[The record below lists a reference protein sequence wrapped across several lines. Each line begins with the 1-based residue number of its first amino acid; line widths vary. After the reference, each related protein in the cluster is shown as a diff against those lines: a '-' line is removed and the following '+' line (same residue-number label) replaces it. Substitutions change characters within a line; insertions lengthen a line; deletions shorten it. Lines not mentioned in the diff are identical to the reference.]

1 MIPNAPCQV
10 SRREF
15 INATAAAALAAP
27 LVSFG
32 ALQSAAIVGAPAQ
45 STKWYESAF
54 RRAVID
60 MHISDWDPK
69 FLSAF
74 DPEEYADMLVKS
86 RSESV
91 VCYCQSH
98 AGLFNYPTKIGQQ
111 HAAWH
116 GENMLQRM
124 IDACHKRNVAVQI
137 YTSLIFDRWAGDH
150 HPEWRMRNWEG
161 KIQGEGGRQ
170 AVMCVNSPY
179 REYVRQFVEEICQNF
194 DFEGMRFDMTF
205 WPWICY
211 CEHCQKR
218 FDEEVGGALPVTIN
232 WLDTKWVA
240 FQRARER
247 WLVDFASIATST
259 VRKLKP
265 AASVEHQSST
275 YPQSWTFGVTAAL
288 AEQNDFLQGDF
299 YGDQRQGSFV
309 RKLLERLS
317 PNRPFGYE
325 TSFSV
330 RLADHTA
337 MKSEA
342 LLTAKAAA
350 AIADSAAFVFIDGID
365 PIGKVNPRT
374 HQRMGKIFDQ
384 MMPYYAHL
392 GGERVRDV
400 AVFYSFESKVDM
412 NGNGSHI
419 RAPKTTDAHTNSS
432 MRAASLIISRQLPL
446 GVISKGSLA
455 DLKDLKVL
463 VMSNVNMMDH
473 EECAAIREWVR
484 GGGKLLATG
493 GTSLVDKEGNKQDDF
508 MLADVFGVSVKKA
521 DWSPR
526 NHYLAPTETGQRFF
540 PEFDPEY
547 PAFCDGYGF
556 TVAPND
562 EVEVLATT
570 TLPWSH
576 ADASQFSSIHSD
588 PPWERTDNPE
598 IVSHRFGKGRVI
610 YCSTVVEDY
619 ATLDDTF
626 LALLRD
632 LDDAYR
638 FEATAPK
645 SVELTLFHQPDRG
658 RYRLS
663 LVNFQDQMPNIP
675 VDNVEVRLRLIG
687 PVTGITQLPG
697 GEPIAHAQRG
707 DQVVFQV
714 PRFETLSMFAV
725 DVG

>member
-1 MIPNAPCQV
+1 MTPKTSSQLT
-10 SRREF
+10 RREF
-15 INATAAAALAAP
+15 LDAAAVVAMAAP
-27 LVSFG
+27 LAGSGLLVS
-32 ALQSAAIVGAPAQ
+32 SAVGGAPAN
-45 STKWYESAF
+45 SKKWYESAY

-60 MHISDWDPK
+60 MHIPDWDPK
-69 FLSAF
+69 FLSEF

-98 AGLFNYPTKIGQQ
+98 VGLFNYPTKVGKQ
-111 HAAWH
+111 HEGWH

-124 IDACHKRNVAVQI
+124 IDACHKRDVAVQI
-137 YTSLIFDRWAGDH
+137 YTSLIFDRWAGDN
-150 HPEWRMRNWEG
+150 HPEWRMRTWEG

-194 DFEGMRFDMTF
+194 DFEGIRFDMTF

-211 CEHCQKR
+211 CDHCQKR
-218 FDEEVGGALPVTIN
+218 FDEEVGGEIPMTVN
-232 WLDTKWVA
+232 WLDKRWVA

-247 WLVDFASIATST
+247 WLTDFASIATGT
-259 VRKLKP
+259 VRKHKP
-265 AASVEHQSST
+265 TATVEHQSSIF
-275 YPQSWTFGVTAAL
+275 PKCWTFGVVGMQAA
-288 AEQNDFLQGDF
+288 QNDFLQGDF

-309 RKLLERLS
+309 RKLLERLT

-325 TSFSV
+325 TSFSD
-330 RLADHTA
+330 RLQDHTA

-350 AIADSAAFVFIDGID
+350 AIADSAAFIFIDAID

-374 HQRMGKIFDQ
+374 HERMGEIFDR
-384 MMPYYAHL
+384 MMPYYEHL
-392 GGERVRDV
+392 GGDRVRDV
-400 AVFYSFESKVDM
+400 GVFYSFESKFDM

-419 RAPKTTDAHTNSS
+419 SGPNTADAHTESS
-432 MRAASLIISRQLPL
+432 MRAASLIISHQLPL
-446 GVISKGSLA
+446 GVITKSSLV

-463 VMSNVNMMDH
+463 VMSNVNMMDQ
-473 EECAAIREWVR
+473 EECAAIREWVK

-493 GTSLVDKEGNKQDDF
+493 GTSLVDKDGNKQDDF
-508 MLADVFGVSVKKA
+508 MLADVFGVSLKKA

-540 PEFDPEY
+540 PEFNFKY

-556 TVAPND
+556 TVTPND

-570 TLPWSH
+570 TLPWPRTDQSK
-576 ADASQFSSIHSD
+576 FSSIHSD
-588 PPWERTDNPE
+588 PPWEPTDNPE

-610 YCSTVVEDY
+610 YCSSLIENF
-619 ATLDDTF
+619 ATLNDTF
-626 LALLRD
+626 LGLLRD
-632 LDDAYR
+632 LDGAYR
-638 FEATAPK
+638 YEATAPL
-645 SVELTLFHQPDRG
+645 SVEITLFHQPDRG

-663 LVNFQDQMPNIP
+663 LVNFQDHMPNIP
-675 VDNVEVRLRLIG
+675 VDNVEVRLRL
-687 PVTGITQLPG
+687 PENVKQITRLPT
-697 GEPIAHAQRG
+697 GEPVKHAQRDG
-707 DQVVFQV
+707 QIVFEV
-714 PRFETLSMFAV
+714 PRFETLSMYAV
-725 DVG
+725 EVG